1 MLRVLACENTF
12 ARQCNGVSVSRESS
26 ERNAPSET
34 STVAFPMR
42 NADEPIFFKC
52 THIESVGRGSFDRT
66 AFGAKPLSFLF
77 LRWVATNGVG

>member
-1 MLRVLACENTF
+1 
-12 ARQCNGVSVSRESS
+12 
-26 ERNAPSET
+26 
-34 STVAFPMR
+34 MR